1 MEEDSST
8 KTKKDDLSSSHN
20 TPEKSPIHSRSSST
34 ESSPKSGG
42 NLIAGSGD
50 LKSSGAEAAE
60 SLSTEGKEEGAIG
73 GGSSEDVKAKKENLL
88 LNTTAALSDKDLEIN
103 LGEGERLREREGW
116 RERGSG
122 R

>member
-8 KTKKDDLSSSHN
+8 ETKKDDLSSSHS
-20 TPEKSPIHSRSSST
+20 TPKTSPIHSRSSST
-34 ESSPKSGG
+34 ESTPKS
-42 NLIAGSGD
+42 GSGD
-50 LKSSGAEAAE
+50 LKPSGAEAAE

-103 LGEGERLREREGW
+103 LGEGERLRERGLE
-116 RERGSG
+116 RERQWKIEGG
-122 R
+122 